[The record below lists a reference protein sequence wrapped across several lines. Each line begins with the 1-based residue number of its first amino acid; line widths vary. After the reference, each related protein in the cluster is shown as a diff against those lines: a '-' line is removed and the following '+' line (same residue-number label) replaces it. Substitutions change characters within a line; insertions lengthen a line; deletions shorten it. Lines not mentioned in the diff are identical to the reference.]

1 MIRNLVSTLTLVLV
15 LIMLSMVVVDMPEF
29 GSPQR
34 PQANVLS
41 ERMIWQVVEDTGALN
56 AISAII
62 LDYRAY
68 DTLGEATVLFVS
80 IMATIAAL
88 TVGAKRPPRG
98 GGMC

>member
-1 MIRNLVSTLTLVLV
+1 MIRNVISTLTMVLV
-15 LIMLSMVVVDMPEF
+15 LLLLAMVVMDMPQF
-29 GSPQR
+29 GSADR
-34 PQANVLS
+34 PQDNVLS